1 MSSLKETSV
10 LIIGGASGFGLQI
23 AKNLLDC
30 GAEVA
35 ITSRSQ
41 DKLQTVIGQLQSSGY
56 EPEGY
61 VFDAADY
68 DSIPALFEQS
78 GAVDH
83 LISMAGGFMGGGF
96 LEAPFDTIRQAIE
109 EKLFTN
115 LAIARAAHNVINDGG
130 SMVFTA
136 GSGGKPHTASGAII
150 GNEAIATMVKGLAVE
165 VAPRLRVNAVAP
177 TWTPTP
183 LWDHMAEEERQNTAS
198 HFAKII
204 PLGRTATIEEVAAVY
219 IFLMKNSFVT
229 GQTVPVEGGLDLV

>member
-1 MSSLKETSV
+1 MSSLKEKSV
-10 LIIGGASGFGLQI
+10 LIIGGASGFGLQV

-30 GAEVA
+30 GATVA

-41 DKLQTVIGQLQSSGY
+41 AKLEAVLGQLHSSGY
-56 EPEGY
+56 APSGY
-61 VFDAADY
+61 TFDAADY
-68 DSIPALFEQS
+68 GNIPALFKQS
-78 GAVDH
+78 GPVDH

-96 LEAPFDTIRQAIE
+96 LEAPFDTIRQAVE
-109 EKLFTN
+109 EKLFAN
-115 LAIARAAHNVINDGG
+115 LAIARAAHNVINVGG

-198 HFAKII
+198 HFGEII

-219 IFLMKNSFVT
+219 IFLMKSSFVT
-229 GQTVPVEGGLDLV
+229 GQTLPVEGGLDLI